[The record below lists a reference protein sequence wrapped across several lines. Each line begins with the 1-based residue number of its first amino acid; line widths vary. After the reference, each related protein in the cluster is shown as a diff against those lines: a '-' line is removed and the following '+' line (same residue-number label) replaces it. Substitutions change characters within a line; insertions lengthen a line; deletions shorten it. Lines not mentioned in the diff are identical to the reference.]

1 MNHTTSGSFKTGK
14 IKLNL
19 NRSAKLFLQR
29 FSVIVFI
36 VLSLFLMFI
45 SRNDSQFSTNVR
57 MKIIDTTT
65 FFKENLMMEVRFN
78 ILNKYVDYFIVCES
92 RFSHSGNK
100 KKLYFNINDY
110 KDFKKK
116 IIYIILDHEPANLV
130 NSSKK
135 DTINERLNSIKRIA
149 HQRDEIKTKLNYFSP
164 NDFILHSDNDEIPNL
179 ENINFENDHNKILIF
194 KQKIYYYKF
203 NLFLPNVNWFGTKGC
218 KVSEFKSSTWLREVK
233 NKKYNFFRFDT
244 FFSDFKYQNVK
255 IVENG
260 GWHFSNLKSIE
271 GLRDKYL
278 NDENH
283 ADYSDV
289 MSIDNISNDIKNWE
303 IGYDHNQDKKSI
315 SKLKK
320 IKLIKEEKYNL
331 PSYIKNNFVK
341 YSDWV
346 V

>member
-1 MNHTTSGSFKTGK
+1 M
-14 IKLNL
+14 IK
-19 NRSAKLFLQR
+19 
-29 FSVIVFI
+29 
-36 VLSLFLMFI
+36 
-45 SRNDSQFSTNVR
+45 
-57 MKIIDTTT
+57 
-65 FFKENLMMEVRFN
+65 
-78 ILNKYVDYFIVCES
+78 
-92 RFSHSGNK
+92 
-100 KKLYFNINDY
+100 
-110 KDFKKK
+110 
-116 IIYIILDHEPANLV
+116 
-130 NSSKK
+130 
-135 DTINERLNSIKRIA
+135 RLNSIKRIA

-164 NDFILHSDNDEIPNL
+164 NDFILHSDNDGIPNL